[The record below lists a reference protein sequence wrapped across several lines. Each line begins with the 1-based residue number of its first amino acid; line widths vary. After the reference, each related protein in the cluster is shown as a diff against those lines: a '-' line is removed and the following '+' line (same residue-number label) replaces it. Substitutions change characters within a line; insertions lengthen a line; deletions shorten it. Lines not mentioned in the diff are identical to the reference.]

1 VRQGGNWQNFVV
13 VLKIA
18 AIVALIAA
26 SLSSHSHVLVPS
38 AGRSFDRTTGLI
50 AAIGVAMLPVLFTY
64 AGFQSPSFV
73 TGETLQPQWTLPRGL
88 IIGFSVVVAIY
99 VLANIG
105 YLKVLGAGGLAG
117 SAAPAAD
124 AMRAVAGNAGARFI
138 ALAIALSTLGY
149 LSTCMLTFPRVYYQ
163 MAADGLFF
171 KALARISP
179 STHVPIVAILLHAF
193 IASIITLSGTYEQII
208 NWVVAPQWLFIFMA
222 GGALF
227 VFRRRDAALPK
238 PVTTVPGHPVTT
250 LFFIAVLL
258 AIFCAELLIYPLDTL
273 YGIGVVVT
281 GAVVY
286 LAWQARRATA

>member
-1 VRQGGNWQNFVV
+1 
-13 VLKIA
+13 
-18 AIVALIAA
+18 
-26 SLSSHSHVLVPS
+26 
-38 AGRSFDRTTGLI
+38 
-50 AAIGVAMLPVLFTY
+50 
-64 AGFQSPSFV
+64 
-73 TGETLQPQWTLPRGL
+73 
-88 IIGFSVVVAIY
+88 
-99 VLANIG
+99 
-105 YLKVLGAGGLAG
+105 
-117 SAAPAAD
+117 
-124 AMRAVAGNAGARFI
+124 
-138 ALAIALSTLGY
+138 
-149 LSTCMLTFPRVYYQ
+149 MLTFPRVYYQ

-227 VFRRRDAALPK
+227 VFRRRDATLPK
-238 PVTTVPGHPVTT
+238 PVATVPGHPATT